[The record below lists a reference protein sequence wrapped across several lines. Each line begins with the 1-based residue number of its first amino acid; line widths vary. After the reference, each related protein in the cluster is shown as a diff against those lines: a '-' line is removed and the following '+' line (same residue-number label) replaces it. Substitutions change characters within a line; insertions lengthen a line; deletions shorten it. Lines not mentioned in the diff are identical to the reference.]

1 MTDSLVPK
9 AARSTGIPDVFR
21 PIRRGRPEFPYDRD
35 IADAIC
41 IGLSEGRPLF
51 EICQQPGYPSDF
63 TVRTW
68 ALQNRDG
75 FASRYAH
82 ARDLGLDRLAEEVL
96 HCHTMAVD
104 QVSAVAARI
113 RFDAM
118 RWYLSKLA
126 PKRYGEATQIRLAD
140 ADGEKLTFTVVD
152 SADAVAK
159 RVARKELSTESTP
172 LS

>member
-1 MTDSLVPK
+1 
-9 AARSTGIPDVFR
+9 
-21 PIRRGRPEFPYDRD
+21 
-35 IADAIC
+35 
-41 IGLSEGRPLF
+41 
-51 EICQQPGYPSDF
+51 
-63 TVRTW
+63 
-68 ALQNRDG
+68 
-75 FASRYAH
+75 
-82 ARDLGLDRLAEEVL
+82 
-96 HCHTMAVD
+96 
-104 QVSAVAARI
+104 
-113 RFDAM
+113 M